1 MKLELQKNQQANRGP
16 LKTLKKLKTKTNIT
30 KKKKNR
36 NKLVFFK
43 KKKFHSGPELA

>member
-36 NKLVFFK
+36 TKLVFLK
-43 KKKFHSGPELA
+43 KKNFHSGPELA